1 MNEVHKFQVSSFKFQ
16 ISNFKSV
23 WLHFPHGI
31 LRFFGQSNHSKAM
44 ALKPLYFGQ
53 SNQFS
58 ISHTYKYTTISTII
72 PLLVYYVPSRN
83 DHNIFLSYSNIMI
96 LCNSGIATALLSIL
110 ALIPLG
116 VVGLA
121 SFTFFLAI
129 ITRLRQIIIRS
140 LSSSAGKDDISSNG
154 NTALYTGR
162 VSHTRYKPVLHS
174 FSYPLFF
181 CLLDLSEIEAFRSQ
195 LWPLNM
201 LMAFREEDH
210 LKNGEGLSKDEKD
223 TNIIES
229 RIRRLVSQRTGGKC
243 YPAPGKT
250 IFVSFQTQQKN
261 NIVHDSLIT
270 VTYIIS
276 HSCTSKIRKF
286 SS

>member
-1 MNEVHKFQVSSFKFQ
+1 MNT
-16 ISNFKSV
+16 
-23 WLHFPHGI
+23 P
-31 LRFFGQSNHSKAM
+31 
-44 ALKPLYFGQ
+44 P
-53 SNQFS
+53 
-58 ISHTYKYTTISTII
+58 STII

-250 IFVSFQTQQKN
+250 IFLSFQTQQKN